1 MSCPP
6 QNNFY
11 NRFKQF
17 FTESRKK
24 FEKIAY
30 FQIGDEEEAKDI
42 VSKCFLSLWERRETL
57 NEEQIIS
64 YMFISVKNACLDYR
78 RSNTRHKKV
87 YENILESERGVME
100 YYSRAIES
108 CDPSQIFTAEIEDIL
123 RSTIANLPAEQRE
136 IFVMS
141 RVQGKSYKEIAEEL
155 GLTHKQ
161 VDKSLQ
167 KTMKTLRQALGEY
180 MPLLLL
186 LLGTSVGPH

>member
-1 MSCPP
+1 MNCPP
-6 QNNFY
+6 QNSFY
-11 NRFKQF
+11 NSFKQF

-57 NEEQIIS
+57 KEDQILS

-78 RSNTRHKKV
+78 RANTRHKKV
-87 YENILESERGVME
+87 YDNILETERGVME

-108 CDPSQIFTAEIEDIL
+108 CDPSQIFTAEIVEIL
-123 RSTIANLPAEQRE
+123 HNTIANLPAKQRE

-155 GLTHKQ
+155 GLTYKQ

-186 LLGTSVGPH
+186 LLGTAIGPH